1 MNALPSSLFFTGV
14 RLGEDDHTRRI
25 AVQEV
30 APSDRTDF
38 ALGKKSRGRDG
49 TEPLLHGSAIVIG
62 VAEESLSTPATAE
75 HERSEWRV
83 FVLRSLC
90 SQAKVQ
96 VVACRLC
103 IAKVELDGLAFLNH
117 ISDRDRSG
125 LLIRSNEVPN
135 EEVTPL
141 EMTPMLIDHNAQMQC
156 AVGIA
161 SLGSPQGFEDVLEPF
176 EGRGS
181 RQFIDYV
188 LLRSRDDKPLADRTA
203 ALRSHGSHGDRPC
216 ELHSHH
222 PPVEGPII
230 EEQSIRSRI
239 PTSACKAPADFSV
252 WVPVGHEGQDFL
264 HRCRKGIGEEEK
276 GRIFESRI
284 RPPRHSDLVLQLR
297 HGDVQ
302 RSQFD
307 IGKACDPDGQGCSG
321 FNLFEAGDDTFTGTA
336 QTDPHPQF
344 VLQHG

>member
-1 MNALPSSLFFTGV
+1 MNALPALRFFVGV
-14 RLGEDDHTRRI
+14 RLGEDDHTRCV

-30 APSDRTDF
+30 ATSDRTDF

-75 HERSEWRV
+75 QESSEWRV

-96 VVACRLC
+96 VVTCRLC
-103 IAKVELDGLAFLNH
+103 IAQVELHGLAFLNY
-117 ISDRDRSG
+117 ISDRDGSG

-135 EEVTPL
+135 EEVSPL
-141 EMTPMLIDHNAQMQC
+141 EMTPMLIDHNAQMQR

-176 EGRGS
+176 EGRGAC
-181 RQFIDYV
+181 QFIDQV
-188 LLRSRDDKPLADRTA
+188 LLRSRHDKPFADRTA
-203 ALRSHGSHGDRPC
+203 ALRSHGSHGDRPG

-222 PPVEGPII
+222 PPIEGLII
-230 EEQSIRSRI
+230 EEQSICSRI
-239 PTSACKAPADFSV
+239 PTSAGKTPADFSV
-252 WVPVGHEGQDFL
+252 WVPIGYEGQDFL
-264 HRCRKGIGEEEK
+264 HRRRKGIGEKEE
-276 GRIFESRI
+276 GRILKPRI
-284 RPPRHSDLVLQLR
+284 RPPRHTDLVLKVR

-307 IGKACDPDGQGCSG
+307 IREARDPEGQGRSG
-321 FNLFEAGDDTFTGTA
+321 FNLFGAGDDTFTGTA
-336 QTDPHPQF
+336 QTDLRPKLP
-344 VLQHG
+344 LQHG